1 MTYHP
6 DTYQPLSFSAARA
19 RFLSGE
25 QRPSEFLEACLA
37 TIAEREPEV
46 KAWVVLNA
54 EAARAA
60 ARESDR
66 RYQAGEPLSQ
76 IDGMPVGI
84 KDLIETKDMPTQ
96 MGSPAYEGSFPKR
109 DSALVR
115 ALRDAGAIILGKTV
129 TTALG
134 FLDPGPTTNAFDPQ
148 RTPGGSSSG
157 SGAAV
162 GAKMVPVAI
171 GSQLVGSVL
180 RPASFNA
187 NWALKPTFGGINRG
201 ERLGYS
207 QSHVGIHAGCA
218 EDMWATTME
227 IVTRVGGDPGHPG
240 VYGELT
246 APPPQ
251 RPKRLAVLETEGWP
265 RLDSASREAFESLL
279 ERLQTAGVQIIRR
292 ADLSLL
298 DLLEQSIATAT
309 ANMLRLISW
318 EQRWSLENL
327 VEQHPGTLGP
337 SLIRQLESGRN
348 VTLETFREDLALR
361 DLARQRM
368 EALAP
373 YCDALISPAS
383 CGPAPRFDVTK
394 QTAFPT
400 GDVSFSC
407 VSSYLGTPSV
417 AAPLLA
423 VEGMPFGVQ
432 IMGQAH
438 EDERVTAYAR
448 WMAEATRHA
457 DQV

>member
-1 MTYHP
+1 MSYHP
-6 DTYQPLSFSAARA
+6 DTYQPLSFFTVRE
-19 RFLSGE
+19 RFLAGTL
-25 QRPSEFLEACLA
+25 RPTEFLESCLA
-37 TIAEREPEV
+37 TIREREPEV
-46 KAWVVLNA
+46 RAWVVLNEEGA
-54 EAARAA
+54 RTAALASDERYRAG
-60 ARESDR
+60 R
-66 RYQAGEPLSQ
+66 PLSQ

-96 MGSPAYEGSFPKR
+96 MGSPAYAGSFPKR

-134 FLDPGPTTNAFDPQ
+134 FLDPGPTTNAFDPA

-218 EDMWATTME
+218 EDMWSTTME

-240 VYGELT
+240 VYGEPDVP
-246 APPPQ
+246 APQKP
-251 RPKRLAVLETEGWP
+251 RRLAVMETEGWP
-265 RLDSASREAFESLL
+265 RLDAQSRAAFEALL
-279 ERLQTAGVQIIRR
+279 DKLAEAGVEIVRR
-292 ADLSLL
+292 KDLLLL
-298 DLLEQSIATAT
+298 DLFEQSIATAT

-327 VEQHPGTLGP
+327 IEQHPGTLGP
-337 SLIRQLESGRN
+337 SLLRQLEGGRS
-348 VTLETFREDLALR
+348 VTLETFRQELALR
-361 DLARQRM
+361 DLARQRHA
-368 EALAP
+368 ALETH
-373 YCDALISPAS
+373 CDALISLAS
-383 CGPAPRFDVTK
+383 CGPAPRVDAAKDTP
-394 QTAFPT
+394 FPT

-407 VSSYLGTPSV
+407 VSSYLG
-417 AAPLLA
+417 APA
-423 VEGMPFGVQ
+423 VTAPVLCVDGMPVGVQ
-432 IMGQAH
+432 LVGQPH
-438 EDERVTAYAR
+438 QDERITAMAR
-448 WMAEATRHA
+448 WLSDVARAG
-457 DQV
+457 

>member
-1 MTYHP
+1 MNYHP
-6 DTYQPLSFSAARA
+6 DTYEALSFSAARQ
-19 RFLSGE
+19 RFLAGE
-25 QRPSEFLEACLA
+25 QLPSQFLEECLA
-37 TIAEREPEV
+37 TIEAREPVV
-46 KAWVVLNA
+46 KAWVVLNQA
-54 EAARAA
+54 AARAA
-60 ARESDR
+60 ARESDQ
-66 RYQAGEPLSQ
+66 RYQAGKPLSQ

-134 FLDPGPTTNAFDPQ
+134 FLDPGPTTNAFDPEC
-148 RTPGGSSSG
+148 TPGGSSSG

-187 NWALKPTFGGINRG
+187 NWAFKPTFGGINRG

-240 VYGELT
+240 VYGDLT
-246 APPPQ
+246 APEPR
-251 RPKRLAVLETEGWP
+251 RPKRLAVMESEGWP
-265 RLDSASREAFESLL
+265 RLDEASREAFETLL
-279 ERLQTAGVQIIRR
+279 SQLQANGVEIIRR
-292 ADLSLL
+292 DDLKLL
-298 DLLEQSIATAT
+298 ELFEQSIATAT

-337 SLIRQLESGRN
+337 SLVRQLDSGRS

-368 EALAP
+368 AALATH
-373 YCDALISPAS
+373 CDALISPAS
-383 CGPAPRFDVTK
+383 CGPAPKFALSK

-407 VSSYLGTPSV
+407 VSSYLG
-417 AAPLLA
+417 APAVTAPVLA
-423 VEGMPFGVQ
+423 VNGMPFGVQ

-438 EDERVTAYAR
+438 EDEQVTAYAR
-448 WMAEATRHA
+448 WMAQTVRCAF
-457 DQV
+457 

>member
-6 DTYQPLSFSAARA
+6 NTYQALSFSAARA
-19 RFLSGE
+19 RFLAGE
-25 QRPSEFLEACLA
+25 QRPSEFLEACLD
-37 TIAEREPEV
+37 TIRQREPV
-46 KAWVVLNA
+46 VHAWVVLN
-54 EAARAA
+54 EEGARAA

-66 RYQAGEPLSQ
+66 RYQAGQSLSQ
-76 IDGMPVGI
+76 IDGMPIGI

-96 MGSPAYEGSFPKR
+96 MGSPAYAGSFPKN

-218 EDMWATTME
+218 QDMWATAME

-240 VYGELT
+240 LYGGLA
-246 APPPQ
+246 APAPQ
-251 RPKRLAVLETEGWP
+251 PLRRLAVVETEGWP
-265 RLDSASREAFESLL
+265 RLDAASRDEFEGLL
-279 ERLQTAGVQIIRR
+279 QRLQAQGVEIIRR
-292 ADLSLL
+292 PDLALL
-298 DLLEQSIATAT
+298 DLFEQSIATAT

-327 VEQHPGTLGP
+327 IEQHPGTLGP
-337 SLIRQLESGRN
+337 SLLRQLESGRS
-348 VTLETFREDLALR
+348 VTLETFRQDLALR
-361 DLARQRM
+361 DLARQRLA
-368 EALAP
+368 ALATH
-373 YCDALISPAS
+373 CDVLISPAS
-383 CGPAPRFDVTK
+383 CGPAPRFDATK
-394 QTAFPT
+394 HTPFPT

-407 VSSYLGTPSV
+407 VSSYLGAPAVT
-417 AAPLLA
+417 APLLA
-423 VEGMPFGVQ
+423 VGGMPFGVQ
-432 IMGQAH
+432 FIGQPH
-438 EDERVTAYAR
+438 QDERVTAYAR
-448 WMAEATRHA
+448 WVAEEIQP
-457 DQV
+457 D

>member
-1 MTYHP
+1 MNYHP
-6 DTYQPLSFSAARA
+6 DTYQALSFSAARE
-19 RFLSGE
+19 RFLAGA
-25 QRPSEFLEACLA
+25 QRPSEFLESCLE
-37 TIAEREPEV
+37 TIREREPV
-46 KAWVVLNA
+46 VRAWVVLN
-54 EAARAA
+54 EEGARAA
-60 ARESDR
+60 ALESDK
-66 RYQAGEPLSQ
+66 RYQAGRPLSQ

-96 MGSPAYEGSFPKR
+96 MGSPAYAGSFPKR

-162 GAKMVPVAI
+162 GARMVPVAI

-207 QSHVGIHAGCA
+207 QSHVGVHAGCA
-218 EDMWATTME
+218 QDMWATAME

-240 VYGELT
+240 IYGGLS
-246 APPPQ
+246 APPPEKP
-251 RPKRLAVLETEGWP
+251 RRLAVMETEGWP
-265 RLDSASREAFESLL
+265 RLDAAARSAFEALL
-279 ERLQTAGVQIIRR
+279 EKLQAEGVEVIRR
-292 ADLSLL
+292 SELVLL
-298 DLLEQSIATAT
+298 DIFEQSIASAT
-309 ANMLRLISW
+309 DNMLRLISW

-337 SLIRQLESGRN
+337 SLLRQLEGGRG
-348 VTLETFREDLALR
+348 VTLDTFRQDLALR
-361 DLARQRM
+361 DLARQRLA
-368 EALAP
+368 ALASH
-373 YCDALISPAS
+373 CDALIGPAS
-383 CGPAPRFDVTK
+383 CGAAPRLDATRD
-394 QTAFPT
+394 TPYPT

-407 VSSYLGTPSV
+407 VSSYLGAPAVT
-417 AAPLLA
+417 APLLS
-423 VEGMPFGVQ
+423 VDGMPFGVQ
-432 IMGQAH
+432 FIGQAN

-448 WMAEATRHA
+448 WAA
-457 DQV
+457 QVTAST

>member
-1 MTYHP
+1 MNYHP
-6 DTYQPLSFSAARA
+6 DTYQALSFGDARE
-19 RFLSGE
+19 RFLAGT
-25 QRPSEFLEACLA
+25 QRPSEFLASCLE
-37 TIAEREPEV
+37 TIRQREPEV
-46 KAWVVLNA
+46 KAWVVLN
-54 EAARAA
+54 EAGARAA
-60 ARESDR
+60 AEESDR
-66 RYQAGEPLSQ
+66 RYRAGKPLSQ

-96 MGSPAYEGSFPKR
+96 MGSPAYAGSFPKR

-162 GAKMVPVAI
+162 GAGMVPVAI

-218 EDMWATTME
+218 QDMWATAME

-240 VYGELT
+240 LYGGLS
-246 APPPQ
+246 APQPEKP
-251 RPKRLAVLETEGWP
+251 RRLAVMETEGWP
-265 RLDSASREAFESLL
+265 RLDAASRNAFEALL
-279 ERLQTAGVQIIRR
+279 ERLRGEGVEIVRR
-292 ADLSLL
+292 S
-298 DLLEQSIATAT
+298 DLLLLEIFEQSIATAT
-309 ANMLRLISW
+309 DNMLRLISW

-337 SLIRQLESGRN
+337 SLLRQLEGGRG
-348 VTLETFREDLALR
+348 VTLETFRQDLALR
-361 DLARQRM
+361 DLARQRLA
-368 EALAP
+368 ALAGH
-373 YCDALISPAS
+373 CDALISPAS
-383 CGPAPRFDVTK
+383 CGPAPRFDATRD
-394 QTAFPT
+394 TPYPT

-407 VSSYLGTPSV
+407 VSSYLGAPAV
-417 AAPLLA
+417 AAPLLS
-423 VEGMPFGVQ
+423 VDGMPFGVQ
-432 IMGQAH
+432 FIGQPHA
-438 EDERVTAYAR
+438 DERVTAIAR
-448 WMAEATRHA
+448 WTAQAATA
-457 DQV
+457 

>member
-6 DTYQPLSFSAARA
+6 DTYQPLTFGAARE
-19 RFLSGE
+19 RFLKG
-25 QRPSEFLEACLA
+25 QQLPSAFLEECLA
-37 TIAEREPEV
+37 TIEEREPVV
-46 KAWVVLNA
+46 KAWVVLNKDG
-54 EAARAA
+54 ARAA
-60 ARESDR
+60 ARASDL
-66 RYQAGEPLSQ
+66 RYQAGKPLSQ

-96 MGSPAYEGSFPKR
+96 MGSPAYAGEFPKR

-134 FLDPGPTTNAFDPQ
+134 FLDPGPTTNAFDSE

-207 QSHVGIHAGCA
+207 QSHIGIHAGCA
-218 EDMWATTME
+218 EDMWATAMA

-240 VYGELT
+240 LYGGMS
-246 APPPQ
+246 APQPQ
-251 RPKRLAVLETEGWP
+251 APKRLAVLETEGWP
-265 RLDSASREAFESLL
+265 RLDRASREAFEGLL
-279 ERLQTAGVQIIRR
+279 ERLQARGVEIIRR
-292 ADLSLL
+292 SDLQLL
-298 DLLEQSIATAT
+298 ELFEQSIATAT

-318 EQRWSLENL
+318 EQRWSLENMI
-327 VEQHPGTLGP
+327 EQHPGTLGP
-337 SLIRQLESGRN
+337 SLIRQLENGRT

-368 EALAP
+368 VALAT

-383 CGPAPRFDVTK
+383 CGPAPRFETTK
-394 QTAFPT
+394 GSAFPT

-407 VSSYLGTPSV
+407 VSSYIGAPAV

-423 VEGMPFGVQ
+423 VEGMPMGVQ
-432 IMGQAH
+432 LIGQMH

-448 WMAEATRHA
+448 WLSREMR
-457 DQV
+457 